1 MSRTEEVS
9 ESGVHHYEK
18 IWRTANSLA
27 RVECFMFAK
36 VATEAK
42 LLTYKTASG
51 WPVVA
56 SKKEVDAHA
65 AASASNMT
73 GNMHSNSRWQR
84 VSEAVRFSNLN
95 SAPSQSY
102 RQKQEDALGMFLR
115 KNKAECASQAISRR
129 GMLKTCI
136 ISPTAPN
143 ESPEKPRCARTQS
156 P

>member
-1 MSRTEEVS
+1 MENSKLSRPCGMLHVCQS
-9 ESGVHHYEK
+9 SYRSK
-18 IWRTANSLA
+18 AANIQNCQWLA
-27 RVECFMFAK
+27 SCGK
-36 VATEAK
+36 Q
-42 LLTYKTASG
+42 
-51 WPVVA
+51 
-56 SKKEVDAHA
+56 EVDAHA